1 MKQDLKGRGFADVTE
16 AQRELLVDLNRISV
30 EDFRQ
35 FFQQWEHRW
44 DCCIQSQGEY
54 FEGD

>member
-1 MKQDLKGRGFADVTE
+1 MKQDLKGRHFTDVAE
-16 AQRELLVDLNRISV
+16 AQRKVLPALNSISI

-35 FFQQWEHRW
+35 FFQQCEQRW
-44 DCCIQSQGEY
+44 DCCIQSQGKY